1 MSRIFPVGS
10 PWKLNWK
17 DGSFHL
23 KETGGHPVA
32 LGYSRMV
39 ATVPSLF
46 RDRLCSVAAVVSD
59 SLRPHEL

>member
-1 MSRIFPVGS
+1 MSRIFTIGS
-10 PWKLNWK
+10 PWKLNRKK

-32 LGYSRMV
+32 LGYSRRA

-46 RDRLCSVAAVVSD
+46 RDQLCSVASVVFD
-59 SLRPHEL
+59 SL